1 MTSHEGFESATPEV
15 LVPARPFDAAG
26 TEAIYEQ
33 RFGRADSIHK
43 DEVWIEICRYL
54 ERFISPDSRVLDI
67 ACADGH
73 FIRHVKAADRWG
85 SDVRD
90 VRALLPHDVHFIRAN
105 GLELGALLAEGRFD
119 VVFMSNYL
127 EHLLSRAEVVSQL
140 AVAHRLLRPGGRI
153 LVLQPNIRLV
163 GQAYWDFIDHHVAL
177 TERSLVEAASLA
189 GFAAEQLITRFLP
202 YSTLSKLPQHR
213 LLVRAYLRV
222 PLAWRLLGKQTLYIG
237 RA

>member
-1 MTSHEGFESATPEV
+1 MTSRDSLESPTAEV
-15 LVPARPFDAAG
+15 LVSARPFDSAG

-43 DEVWIEICRYL
+43 DEVWVEICRYL
-54 ERFISPDSRVLDI
+54 GRFIPPDSRVLDI

-73 FIRHVKAADRWG
+73 FIRHVRAAERWA
-85 SDVRD
+85 SDVRNVAD
-90 VRALLPHDVHFIRAN
+90 RLPMDIHFIQAS
-105 GLELGALLAEGRFD
+105 GLELGALLPEGWFD

-140 AVAHRLLRPGGRI
+140 AVAHRLLRRGGRV

-163 GQAYWDFIDHHVAL
+163 GAPYWDFIDHHVAL
-177 TERSLVEAASLA
+177 TERSLVEAAGLA
-189 GFAAEQLITRFLP
+189 GFATERLITRFLP
-202 YSTLSKLPQHR
+202 YSTLGRLPQHH
-213 LLVRAYLRV
+213 LLVKAYLQF
-222 PLAWRLLGKQTLYIG
+222 PLAWRILGKQSLYVG